1 MIFVCLLT
9 ISLASLAQACNDTR
23 MFGNECQYQCH
34 CANGCETSGEC
45 VNGKCAKG
53 WFGFRCQYRNIA
65 VDATVE
71 PKRYTSWLTDG
82 LNDTCNNDTTI
93 SSVTLLWDE
102 EFLFTWM
109 TIEVN
114 NASKL
119 TAFKIWFIATG
130 KTYEEIPCSGQ
141 RLALINENTLKIF
154 CDLKVLIEQVIL
166 EGEAVYFLCSLHVS
180 GGRNVALKQETN
192 QTTTYYSNE
201 SYGSQFAVDG
211 DLNTNAKIQG
221 CSHTAVNDTAPCWTV
236 SFDGPRRVDTFV
248 IYNRRDDQPERLKHF
263 QLKAENEHSQS
274 VFSYRDSL
282 DHFLYIYR
290 VNILEHLSIKSV
302 TICQNETDTPFVTLC
317 EVEAYGECLPGSWGL
332 NCSNKCPRSCPNS
345 CDREYG
351 TCNAICVGSS
361 DPPDC
366 TRACAVTT
374 YGMNCSQSCSDSC
387 LKSYCHPENGSCVSQ
402 RVSDLENHL
411 KGSSSA
417 DSLSTGIGIGIGAS
431 CCLFL
436 IILFII
442 IVVFKKRKRV
452 PPIPTIRPPRG
463 YDDVDLSTPEEYNYE
478 TVHQQDLK
486 KTSSDARDDTTNM
499 SQQKETNINLY
510 VNTNWPATHKD

>member
-1 MIFVCLLT
+1 MN
-9 ISLASLAQACNDTR
+9 ASTK
-23 MFGNECQYQCH
+23 CH

-53 WFGFRCQYRNIA
+53 WFGFRCQY
-65 VDATVE
+65 T
-71 PKRYTSWLTDG
+71 
-82 LNDTCNNDTTI
+82 
-93 SSVTLLWDE
+93 
-102 EFLFTWM
+102 
-109 TIEVN
+109 
-114 NASKL
+114 KL

-130 KTYEEIPCSGQ
+130 KTYKEIPCSGQ
-141 RLALINENTLKIF
+141 RLALINEKTLKIF

-180 GGRNVALKQETN
+180 
-192 QTTTYYSNE
+192 
-201 SYGSQFAVDG
+201 
-211 DLNTNAKIQG
+211 
-221 CSHTAVNDTAPCWTV
+221 
-236 SFDGPRRVDTFV
+236 
-248 IYNRRDDQPERLKHF
+248 
-263 QLKAENEHSQS
+263 
-274 VFSYRDSL
+274 
-282 DHFLYIYR
+282 
-290 VNILEHLSIKSV
+290 
-302 TICQNETDTPFVTLC
+302 
-317 EVEAYGECLPGSWGL
+317 GECLPGSWGL

-436 IILFII
+436 IILLII
-442 IVVFKKRKRV
+442 IIVFKKRKRV
-452 PPIPTIRPPRG
+452 TPIPTIRPPRS
-463 YDDVDLSTPEEYNYE
+463 YDDVDLSTPEDYNYE